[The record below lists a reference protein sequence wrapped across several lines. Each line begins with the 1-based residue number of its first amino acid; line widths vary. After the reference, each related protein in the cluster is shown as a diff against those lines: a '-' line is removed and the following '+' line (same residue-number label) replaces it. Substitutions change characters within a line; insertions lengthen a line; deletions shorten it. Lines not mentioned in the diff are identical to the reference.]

1 MLDER
6 TKQNNKYSVRLN
18 NWDGQGKVN
27 LLLRS
32 HWLPW
37 LSAYN
42 TIIEFPGKLLWVR
55 VHSTSTV
62 SATHC
67 DGGGILPILFLSHQA
82 FIISPLLINYS
93 CRLLHLLRITHTL
106 ILHQTSPDLTSLLDL
121 ITRWTVLFIKSETL
135 PWTLFITVFREL
147 QTQNFISAFLL
158 LIHSHFW
165 LLTCSVIL
173 SGIVWAFVTPM
184 IKMNSLNNNPYI
196 GLHLN
201 GESLS
206 VLREGSKWMLPL
218 HKFLFSDP
226 CFSFQIQ
233 FVCRQKCIKT
243 DHDTTSIQCNKLLYS
258 Y

>member
-1 MLDER
+1 MEVEYY
-6 TKQNNKYSVRLN
+6 QYSF
-18 NWDGQGKVN
+18 
-27 LLLRS
+27 S
-32 HWLPW
+32 
-37 LSAYN
+37 LS
-42 TIIEFPGKLLWVR
+42 LSL
-55 VHSTSTV
+55 S
-62 SATHC
+62 
-67 DGGGILPILFLSHQA
+67 LSHQA

-121 ITRWTVLFIKSETL
+121 IGRWTVLFIKSETL
-135 PWTLFITVFREL
+135 PWTLFITDFREL

-158 LIHSHFW
+158 LIHPHSW
-165 LLTCSVIL
+165 LLTSSVIL

-206 VLREGSKWMLPL
+206 MLREGSKWMLPL